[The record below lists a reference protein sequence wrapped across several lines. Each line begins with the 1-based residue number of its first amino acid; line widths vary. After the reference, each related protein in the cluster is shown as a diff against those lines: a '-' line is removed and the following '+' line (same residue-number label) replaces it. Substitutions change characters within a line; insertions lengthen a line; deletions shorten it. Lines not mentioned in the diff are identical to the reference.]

1 MRIKNIC
8 LCGIIA
14 ALYVALTLIN
24 PISWG
29 SLQFRIANILC
40 VLPFVCKKTASGI
53 LIGIAIANFFSPL
66 GIVDVLFGIAAESL
80 AYLLTVWGPGKNFP
94 IVVKV
99 LFLSLC
105 VAAIVGAELTMV
117 YQIPYLVN
125 FVSLFISTLC
135 ITGLGAAVMYTPLVK
150 KIIGMIG
157 Q

>member
-29 SLQFRIANILC
+29 SLQFRVANILC
-40 VLPFVCKKTASGI
+40 VLPFVCKRSAPGI
-53 LIGIAIANFFSPL
+53 LMGIAIANFFSPL
-66 GIVDVLFGIAAESL
+66 GIADVLFGIAAEGL
-80 AYLLTVWGPGKNFP
+80 AYLLTVWGPGKDFP
-94 IVVKV
+94 IAVKV

-105 VAAIVGAELTMV
+105 VAAIVGAELTLV
-117 YQIPYLVN
+117 YQIPYLIN
-125 FVSLFISTLC
+125 LVSLFISTLC
-135 ITGLGAAVMYTPLVK
+135 ITGLGAAVMYTPPIK

>member
-29 SLQFRIANILC
+29 SLQFRVANILC
-40 VLPFVCKKTASGI
+40 VLPFVCKRTAPGI

-66 GIVDVLFGIAAESL
+66 GIVDVLFGIAAEGL
-80 AYLLTVWGPGKNFP
+80 AYLLTVWGPGKSFP

-125 FVSLFISTLC
+125 FVSLFISTAI
-135 ITGLGAAVMYTPLVK
+135 ITGVGYAILCTPPVK
-150 KIIGMIG
+150 KAIRMMDT
-157 Q
+157 

>member
-29 SLQFRIANILC
+29 SLQFRVANILC

-66 GIVDVLFGIAAESL
+66 GIVDVLFGIAAEGL
-80 AYLLTVWGPGKNFP
+80 AYLLTVWGPGKSFP

-99 LFLSLC
+99 LFLSFC

-135 ITGLGAAVMYTPLVK
+135 ITGLGAAVMYTPPVK

>member
-1 MRIKNIC
+1 MRIKNTC
-8 LCGIIA
+8 LCGVIA

-29 SLQFRIANILC
+29 SLQFRVANILC

-66 GIVDVLFGIAAESL
+66 GVVDVLFGITAEGL
-80 AYLLTVWGPGKNFP
+80 AYLLTVWGPGKDFS

-105 VAAIVGAELTMV
+105 VATIVGAELTLV
-117 YQIPYLVN
+117 YQIPYLIN
-125 FVSLFISTLC
+125 LVSLFISTLC
-135 ITGLGAAVMYTPLVK
+135 ITGLGAAVMYTPPMK
-150 KIIGMIG
+150 KIIGMIR

>member
-29 SLQFRIANILC
+29 SLQFRVANILC
-40 VLPFVCKKTASGI
+40 VLPFVCKKTAPGI

-66 GIVDVLFGIAAESL
+66 GLIDVLFGVAAEGVAYAAMVYGPYRRAPAVAKLL
-80 AYLLTVWGPGKNFP
+80 A
-94 IVVKV
+94 
-99 LFLSLC
+99 LSLC

-125 FVSLFISTLC
+125 FVSLFISTAI
-135 ITGLGAAVMYTPLVK
+135 ITGVGYAILCTPPVK
-150 KIIGMIG
+150 KAIRMMDT
-157 Q
+157 

>member
-29 SLQFRIANILC
+29 SLQFRVANILC
-40 VLPFVCKKTASGI
+40 VLPFVCKKTAPGI

-66 GIVDVLFGIAAESL
+66 GLIDVLFGVAAEGVAYAAMVYGPYRRAPAAAKLL
-80 AYLLTVWGPGKNFP
+80 A
-94 IVVKV
+94 
-99 LFLSLC
+99 LSLC

-125 FVSLFISTLC
+125 FVSLFISTAI
-135 ITGLGAAVMYTPLVK
+135 ITGVGYAILCTPPVK
-150 KIIGMIG
+150 KAIRMMDT
-157 Q
+157 

>member
-1 MRIKNIC
+1 MQIKNTC

-14 ALYVALTLIN
+14 ALYVVLTLIN

-29 SLQFRIANILC
+29 SLQFRAANILC

-66 GIVDVLFGIAAESL
+66 GIVDVLFGIAAEGL
-80 AYLLTVWGPGKNFP
+80 AYLLTVWGPGKDFS

-135 ITGLGAAVMYTPLVK
+135 ITGLGAAVMYTPPVK

>member
-40 VLPFVCKKTASGI
+40 VLPFVCKRTAPGI

-66 GIVDVLFGIAAESL
+66 GLIDVLFGVAAEGVAYAAMVYGPYRRAPAAAKLL
-80 AYLLTVWGPGKNFP
+80 A
-94 IVVKV
+94 
-99 LFLSLC
+99 LSLC

-125 FVSLFISTLC
+125 FVSLFISTAI
-135 ITGLGAAVMYTPLVK
+135 ITGVGYAILCTPPVK
-150 KIIGMIG
+150 KAIRMMDT
-157 Q
+157 